1 MLNLAFSQARH
12 SFTCQAAGLH
22 CLAGGEGGEGGAD
35 GEIGEAPG
43 TPGTVRIFAELPI
56 PTIIMLMLMLVP
68 NI

>member
-1 MLNLAFSQARH
+1 MLKPCKAYLAFSQARH

-43 TPGTVRIFAELPI
+43 TVRIFAELPI
-56 PTIIMLMLMLVP
+56 PTIIMLM
-68 NI
+68 